1 MAYSSAGLN
10 MNIDNFEE
18 LYPFP
23 PNYLDLGN
31 GINYHYLDEGQ
42 GEPILMLHG
51 NPTWS
56 FYYRNLVSHFS
67 KTHRVIAPDHIGCG
81 LSDKPKDYSYRL
93 ATHIENVEKL
103 VKKLDL
109 KNITLVV
116 HDWGGPIGFG
126 FATINP
132 ERIKRIVVLNTAAFL
147 LLRFPWYLK
156 LLASPTIGQF
166 LVRGLNIFLRAACL
180 LGSGRFAGIRGAVKR
195 GFLRPYRSWKNRIA
209 IYRFIKD
216 IPFSNFH
223 PTRNVMIQIENSLG
237 KLKDKPMQVYW
248 GKKDPVFNLH
258 YLARFKKEFPEAQFF
273 EYEDAGHFV
282 LEDKTEEIIAGIEEF
297 IKRGT
302 VETRYFAS
310 LENK

>member
-1 MAYSSAGLN
+1 MRLE
-10 MNIDNFEE
+10 NFEE

-31 GINYHYLDEGQ
+31 GVNYHFLDEGR

-56 FYYRNLVSHFS
+56 FYYRDLVAHFS
-67 KTHRVIAPDHIGCG
+67 KSHRVIVPDHIGCG
-81 LSDKPKDYSYRL
+81 FSDKPQDYDYLL
-93 ATHIENVEKL
+93 ATHIKNVEQL
-103 VKKLDL
+103 VTKLDL

-126 FATINP
+126 FATRNP
-132 ERIKRIVVLNTAAFL
+132 ERIRRIVVLNTAAFL

-156 LLASPTIGQF
+156 FLSTPRLGQF
-166 LVRGLNIFLRAACL
+166 LVRRLNIFLRAACL
-180 LGSGRFAGIRGAVKR
+180 LGSGRFAGIRGAVKQ
-195 GFLRPYRSWKNRIA
+195 GFFHPYDSWKNRVA
-209 IYRFIKD
+209 IYNFIKD
-216 IPFSNFH
+216 IPFSNSH
-223 PTRNVMIQIENSLG
+223 PSRKTVLEIENSLG

-258 YLARFKKEFPEAQFF
+258 YLARFKEEFPRAEVF

-282 LEDKTEEIIAGIEEF
+282 LEDKTWEIIAGLEKF
-297 IKRGT
+297 VRDGDR
-302 VETRYFAS
+302 ETQNIAS
-310 LENK
+310 AS